1 MSIKASIRHNQNL
14 FVSAMICFAIM
25 TGLFACQLTQA
36 QKKEIID
43 TGAIVGTAVVTHNP
57 IPWKTIGLLIGNI
70 LGSGAIMDNRRKDLL
85 IKVLQKAK
93 DANEAMLANMVNG
106 NSTNPAQ

>member
-1 MSIKASIRHNQNL
+1 MFLSIL
-14 FVSAMICFAIM
+14 MCSATI

-43 TGAIVGTAVVTHNP
+43 TGAIVASAVVTKTP

-70 LGSGAIMDNRRKDLL
+70 LGSGAIIDNRRKDLL
-85 IKVLQKAK
+85 IKVLQKAN
-93 DANEAMLANMVNG
+93 DANKAMLANLLNG
-106 NSTNPAQ
+106 NSTNPPQ

>member
-1 MSIKASIRHNQNL
+1 
-14 FVSAMICFAIM
+14 M

-43 TGAIVGTAVVTHNP
+43 TGAIIGTAVVTHNP
-57 IPWKTIGLLIGNI
+57 IPWKTIGLLLGNI
-70 LGSGAIMDNRRKDLL
+70 LGSGAIIDNRRKDLL

-93 DANEAMLANMVNG
+93 DANQAMLTNLVNG
-106 NSTNPAQ
+106 NCTNTPK

>member
-14 FVSAMICFAIM
+14 FLSAIICVAIM

-70 LGSGAIMDNRRKDLL
+70 LGSGAIMDNRRKDIL
-85 IKVLQKAK
+85 IKVLQKAN
-93 DANEAMLANMVNG
+93 DANKAMLANLVNG
-106 NSTNPAQ
+106 SSTNPAQ